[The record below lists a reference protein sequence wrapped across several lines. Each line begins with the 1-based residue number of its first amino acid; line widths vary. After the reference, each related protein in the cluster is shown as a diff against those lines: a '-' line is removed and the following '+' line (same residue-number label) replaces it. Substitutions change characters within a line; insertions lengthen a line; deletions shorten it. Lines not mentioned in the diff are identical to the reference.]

1 MPPSGVSYSKWDRI
15 ETSDDESEPAATQPL
30 EPLLESRK
38 RNADRDS
45 DEALA
50 KIEDGT
56 VAKGDVFA
64 TARVAGIAAA
74 KKTPDLLPLCHPL
87 MLDYVR
93 VDLAVDRTAG
103 CVRIEAECALDGRT
117 GVEMEALV
125 SVSAAALCVH
135 DMLKS
140 TDPEIRIDGIAL
152 WEKDGGKWGA
162 WRRSGA

>member
-1 MPPSGVSYSKWDRI
+1 MSVLVLDFGSQVTQLIARRVREAGVYCEIVPFNK
-15 ETSDDESEPAATQPL
+15 A
-30 EPLLESRK
+30 
-38 RNADRDS
+38 

-152 WEKDGGKWGA
+152 WEKDGGKSGS
-162 WRRSGA
+162 WRRPEA

>member
-1 MPPSGVSYSKWDRI
+1 MTDVRMIDVGAK
-15 ETSDDESEPAATQPL
+15 ATTRRRAL
-30 EPLLESRK
+30 ARCEVHM
-38 RNADRDS
+38 S

-93 VDLAVDRTAG
+93 VDLAVDRAAG

-125 SVSAAALCVH
+125 SVTAAALCVH

-152 WEKDGGKWGA
+152 WEKDGGKSGA

>member
-1 MPPSGVSYSKWDRI
+1 MIDVGGK
-15 ETSDDESEPAATQPL
+15 EATRRRAL
-30 EPLLESRK
+30 ARAEVHM
-38 RNADRDS
+38 S

-56 VAKGDVFA
+56 VAKGDVLA
-64 TARVAGIAAA
+64 TARVAGIAAS

-87 MLDYVR
+87 LLDYVR
-93 VDLAVDRTAG
+93 VDLAVDRPAG
-103 CVRIEAECALDGRT
+103 CVRVEAECAVVGRT

-140 TDPEIRIDGIAL
+140 TDPTIRIDGIAL
-152 WEKDGGKWGA
+152 WEKDGGKSGA
-162 WRRSGA
+162 WRRPGA

>member
-1 MPPSGVSYSKWDRI
+1 MTDVRMIDVGGK
-15 ETSDDESEPAATQPL
+15 EPTRRRALARA
-30 EPLLESRK
+30 EVHM
-38 RNADRDS
+38 S

-56 VAKGDVFA
+56 VAKGDVLA
-64 TARVAGIAAA
+64 TARVAGIAAS

-87 MLDYVR
+87 LLDYVR
-93 VDLAVDRTAG
+93 VDLAVDRLAG
-103 CVRIEAECALDGRT
+103 CVRVEAECAVVGRT

-140 TDPEIRIDGIAL
+140 TDPTIRIDGIAL
-152 WEKDGGKWGA
+152 WEKDGGKSGA
-162 WRRSGA
+162 WRRPGA